1 MDIDA
6 LRSFLAFI
14 DTGSFTR
21 AAKQT
26 FRTQS
31 AISMQMKKLE
41 QELDKYLFQREG
53 RQLVLTHE
61 GQQLASYARRLLS
74 LHDEA
79 VSSLKSNT
87 DTQPLLIGCPD
98 DYAETL
104 LPHLVFLIREQ
115 LGPVQIHVTCASS
128 VRLRQLMDKGELDAA
143 MLTRHPDSEE
153 GHFLMHDQGVW
164 YGTSQSDLLHRRPL
178 PIALFQADCK
188 FHAAALDGLMKQEIS
203 FDLISCS
210 SSATAQRGMVRAGLA
225 IGAMAR
231 SSMAPDLRVLIADW
245 LPSLPNI
252 DIVLALASRSQSRLT
267 AQYAKSISHGFQR
280 NPPVIPCDSQPMDK
294 PHGIT
299 MMKTAIK
306 CE

>member
-1 MDIDA
+1 MDIEA

-41 QELDKYLFQREG
+41 QELEKNLFQKAG

-79 VSSLKSNT
+79 VSSLREQAES
-87 DTQPLLIGCPD
+87 QPLLFGCPD

-104 LPHLVFLIREQ
+104 LPYFVSLMRQQ
-115 LGPVQIHVTCASS
+115 LGPIQIQILCASS
-128 VRLRQLMDKGELDAA
+128 TRLRQLMDKGELHAA
-143 MLTRHPDSEE
+143 MLTRQPGSDE
-153 GHFLMHDQGVW
+153 GHLLMHDQGIW
-164 YGTSQSDLLHRRPL
+164 YGLPETDLLSRRPL

-188 FHAAALDGLMKQEIS
+188 FHAAALDGLIKQEIS
-203 FDLISCS
+203 FDLVSCS

-225 IGAMAR
+225 VGAMAR
-231 SSMAPDLRVLIADW
+231 SSMSPDFVELHVDW
-245 LPSLPNI
+245 LPPLPGI
-252 DIVLALASRSQSRLT
+252 EIALVLAPQSHPHLTTQVARTVSQHFLAALPKT
-267 AQYAKSISHGFQR
+267 NVAKEQGL
-280 NPPVIPCDSQPMDK
+280 VV
-294 PHGIT
+294 
-299 MMKTAIK
+299 MKTAIK

>member
-1 MDIDA
+1 MDIEA

-41 QELDKYLFQREG
+41 QELDQTLFQREG

-61 GQQLASYARRLLS
+61 GQKLASYARRLLS

-79 VSSLKSNT
+79 VSSLRTQADS
-87 DTQPLLIGCPD
+87 QPLLFGCPD

-104 LPHLVFLIREQ
+104 LPCLVSLIRQ
-115 LGPVQIHVTCASS
+115 HLGPVQIHVMCATS
-128 VRLRQLMDKGELDAA
+128 VRLRQLMDKGELHAA
-143 MLTRHPDSEE
+143 ILTRQPGSDE
-153 GHFLMHDQGVW
+153 GHFLMQDQGVW
-164 YGTSQSDLLHRRPL
+164 YGSPETDILSLRPL

-203 FDLISCS
+203 FDLVSCS

-231 SSMAPDLRVLIADW
+231 SSMSPDLVELRADW
-245 LPSLPNI
+245 LPPLPGIEIALSLAPQSHSG
-252 DIVLALASRSQSRLT
+252 LTSQIART
-267 AQYAKSISHGFQR
+267 ISHAFLAAL
-280 NPPVIPCDSQPMDK
+280 PKKCDTGGK
-294 PHGIT
+294 HLTI
-299 MMKTAIK
+299 MKTAIK

>member
-1 MDIDA
+1 MDIEA

-41 QELDKYLFQREG
+41 QELDKNLFQKNG

-61 GQQLASYARRLLS
+61 GQKLASYARRLLS

-79 VSSLKSNT
+79 VSSLREQVNC
-87 DTQPLLIGCPD
+87 QPLLFGCPD

-104 LPHLVFLIREQ
+104 LPALIALIRQ
-115 LGPVQIHVTCASS
+115 HLGPVQIQVMCASS
-128 VRLRQLMDKGELDAA
+128 VRLRQLMDKGELHAA
-143 MLTRHPDSEE
+143 MLTRQPGSDE
-153 GHFLMHDQGVW
+153 GHFLMHDQGIW
-164 YGTSQSDLLHRRPL
+164 YGSPEIDLLSRRPL
-178 PIALFQADCK
+178 PITLFQADCK
-188 FHAAALDGLMKQEIS
+188 FHAAALDGLIKQEIS
-203 FDLISCS
+203 FDLVSCS
-210 SSATAQRGMVRAGLA
+210 SSATAQRGIVRAGLA

-231 SSMAPDLRVLIADW
+231 SSMSPDLAELQTDW
-245 LPSLPNI
+245 LPPLPGINI
-252 DIVLALASRSQSRLT
+252 ALALAPQSYPGLT
-267 AQYAKSISHGFQR
+267 AQLARTISQEFLATLTR
-280 NPPVIPCDSQPMDK
+280 VNELKEDASEKELTVME
-294 PHGIT
+294 
-299 MMKTAIK
+299 TAMK